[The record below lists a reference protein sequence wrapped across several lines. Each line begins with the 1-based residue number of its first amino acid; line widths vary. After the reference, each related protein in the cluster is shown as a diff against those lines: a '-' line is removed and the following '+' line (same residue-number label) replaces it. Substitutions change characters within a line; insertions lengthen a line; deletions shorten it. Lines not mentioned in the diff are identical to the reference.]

1 MVVTSVDAE
10 QVQAIGV
17 IGAGTMGAGIAQVFL
32 GAGCSVALHDVSTE
46 RAEAAAARVATG
58 LERWEAKGRIASA
71 VEAASRLRVTPSL
84 VELGS
89 CDWIV
94 EAISEEP
101 EAKAAVFR
109 TLGRLCAD
117 HTVLASNTSSLSIT
131 WLGAQS
137 GAPERTI
144 GMHFFNPPPVMRLV
158 EIVPGLR
165 TAPEVVD
172 ATRALAERVG
182 KTTVLSRDRPGF
194 IANRI
199 LAPMINEAVWTLE
212 QGIGTAE
219 DIDQVMRLG
228 MNHPMGPLELADL
241 IGLDVVL
248 AILEVLYRELGDVK
262 YKPCPLLRKHVEAGW
277 LGRKSG
283 RGFFAYPG

>member
-1 MVVTSVDAE
+1 MTPIDPL
-10 QVQAIGV
+10 QVHAVGV

-32 GAGCSVALHDVSTE
+32 AAGCSVALHDVSLE
-46 RAEAAAARVATG
+46 RCEAAAARIGDG
-58 LERWEAKGRIASA
+58 LERWEAKGKIASA
-71 VEAASRLRVTPSL
+71 REARERLRVTPSL
-84 VELGS
+84 VELGA
-89 CDWIV
+89 CDWIA
-94 EAISEEP
+94 EAVSEDP

-109 TLGRLCAD
+109 TLGRLCSD
-117 HTVLASNTSSLSIT
+117 HAVLASNTSSLSIT

-158 EIVPGLR
+158 EIVPGLN
-165 TAPEVVD
+165 TAPEVTA
-172 ATRALAERVG
+172 ATQGLAVRLG
-182 KTTVLSRDRPGF
+182 KTPVLSRDRPGF

-199 LAPMINEAVWTLE
+199 LAPMINEAVWVWE
-212 QGIGTAE
+212 QGIGSAE

-248 AILEVLYRELGDVK
+248 AILEVLYAELGDVK

-283 RGFFAYPG
+283 RGFYPYSAG